1 MHVVCGMVWV
11 VVCVCVGGVY
21 MHVVCGMVWVVVC
34 VCVGGVYMH
43 VVCGVVWVVV
53 CGVGVYTY
61 PNSDSGWFNIIT

>member
-1 MHVVCGMVWV
+1 
-11 VVCVCVGGVY
+11 

-43 VVCGVVWVVV
+43 VVCGV
-53 CGVGVYTY
+53 GVYTY